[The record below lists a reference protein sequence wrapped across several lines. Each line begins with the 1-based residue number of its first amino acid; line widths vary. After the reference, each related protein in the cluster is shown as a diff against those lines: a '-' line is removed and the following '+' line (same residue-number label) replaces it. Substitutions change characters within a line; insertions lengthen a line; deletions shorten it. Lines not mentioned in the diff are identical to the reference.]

1 MLKHMYTMSLNLSAS
16 QNMYQLISHLLLQTI
31 KNEVITF
38 IDHMSVL

>member
-1 MLKHMYTMSLNLSAS
+1 MLKHMYTMSHNLSAS
-16 QNMYQLISHLLLQTI
+16 QNMYHLLLQTI